1 MEGMSIPRGDSYNIP
16 ITPELRKRVRDYHL
30 GMGDRSAY
38 IVRVVRDEN
47 GYPYILVRVT
57 DAQKNKV
64 SCIEAVYD
72 DYVTEITHDD
82 RENEADMVF
91 CFGCDDCTDES
102 DNEDWYGWRNDD
114 AHEI

>member
-1 MEGMSIPRGDSYNIP
+1 MDGMNIPRGDSYSIP

-30 GMGDRSAY
+30 DMGDRSAY

-64 SCIEAVYD
+64 SCIEAVYGS
-72 DYVTEITHDD
+72 YVTEITHDD
-82 RENEADMVF
+82 RENEANMVLR
-91 CFGCDDCTDES
+91 FGCNDCNADADDYD
-102 DNEDWYGWRNDD
+102 
-114 AHEI
+114 